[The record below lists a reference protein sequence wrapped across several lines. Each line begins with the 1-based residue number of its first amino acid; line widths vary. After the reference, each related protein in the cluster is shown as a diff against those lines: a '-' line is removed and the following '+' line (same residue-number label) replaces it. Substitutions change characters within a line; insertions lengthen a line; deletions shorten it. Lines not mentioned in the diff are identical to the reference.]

1 MACRS
6 CGGGSSFS
14 QTSLQ
19 RAAAPAPQNTGG
31 AQYPSQGQTYRTSVP
46 GAGGAGFAKHTAPNG
61 VPVTQTPPGGVIVRK
76 RI

>member
-14 QTSLQ
+14 QPSVQ
-19 RAAAPAPQNTGG
+19 RAAPQPVQGGG
-31 AQYPSQGQTYRTSVP
+31 AHLPSQGQTYRTSVP
-46 GAGGAGFAKHTAPNG
+46 GAAGAGFVKNTAPNG
-61 VPVTQTPPGGVIVRK
+61 VPVSQAPPGGVIVRK